1 MEVFD
6 IAVIPSMSEDERNK
20 LIRQAADTGLII
32 FLKQFIPFFTFIY
45 WGTRTYI
52 GSLVWYYS
60 LYALSLFIS
69 LQATEK
75 QMQCH
80 NDVNSCNA
88 VVAGLEVASGLSALA
103 SIIVFGV
110 YSGSSSRRARER
122 LNIDRKTAL
131 AIIAIPN
138 TSKSL

>member
-32 FLKQFIPFFTFIY
+32 FLKQFIPFFLFRY
-45 WGTRTYI
+45 WGTRIYI
-52 GSLVWYYS
+52 GSLVWYFLLYS
-60 LYALSLFIS
+60 FALTVSS
-69 LQATEK
+69 QATEK
-75 QMQCH
+75 QMQCQ
-80 NDVNSCNA
+80 NFDDSCNA
-88 VVAGLEVASGLSALA
+88 QVAGLQIMAGLTFLA
-103 SIIVFGV
+103 PMIVFGV
-110 YSGSSSRRARER
+110 YSGSSSKRARQR

>member
-32 FLKQFIPFFTFIY
+32 FFKQFIPFFHFRY
-45 WGTRTYI
+45 WGTRIYI
-52 GSLVWYYS
+52 GSLVWYFLLNS
-60 LYALSLFIS
+60 FALTQS
-69 LQATEK
+69 LQAT
-75 QMQCH
+75 MQCRYA
-80 NDVNSCNA
+80 DNSCAQVN
-88 VVAGLEVASGLSALA
+88 AGLRILSRLSLLA
-103 SIIVFGV
+103 STIVFGV
-110 YSGSSSRRARER
+110 YSGSSSKRARQR

-138 TSKSL
+138 TLKSL